1 MDWKKLVNKLFFL
14 PVWLVL
20 LLVVLSAV
28 SLLYIFL
35 NGLQE
40 AWFAYVAYVFAFYTL
55 TVLCIFLSIVLP
67 KKYKGIKQ
75 KVQDTTI
82 GNRYLSDHM
91 FRAHVSLYMSL
102 AVNLLYVGV
111 NILSYILYRS
121 MWFVILAVYYGIL
134 AIMRFLLVRYTRI
147 YGIGKDRLGE
157 LKNNVICSVILL
169 SLNFVLSGA
178 VLMIL
183 YQDKGFHYH
192 GILIYV
198 MALYTFYITTMAIV
212 NSVKYRKYNSP
223 VITTTKVIALSA
235 ALVSMLSLETAMFS
249 QFGQE
254 MAPENQSL
262 MIMLTGAGVSIIV
275 ITMSVYM
282 MVKSIKEIRMIGREK
297 DGFETGKR

>member
-1 MDWKKLVNKLFFL
+1 MDWKKLGKRLLFP
-14 PVWLVL
+14 PVWLTMSF
-20 LLVVLSAV
+20 VVLSAIA
-28 SLLYIFL
+28 LLYIFV

-40 AWFAYVAYVFAFYTL
+40 KWFAYAAYIFAFYTL

-67 KKYKGIKQ
+67 KKYRGIKQ

-82 GNRYLSDHM
+82 GNRYLEDHM
-91 FRAHVSLYMSL
+91 FRAHVSLYVSL

-111 NILSYILYRS
+111 NVLSYVLYRS

-134 AIMRFLLVRYTRI
+134 AIMRFLLVRYVRLK
-147 YGIGKDRLGE
+147 GVGQDRLGE
-157 LKNNVICSVILL
+157 LKSNVICSGILL

-183 YQDKGFHYH
+183 YQDKGFEYH

-198 MALYTFYITTMAIV
+198 VALYTFYMTTMAIV
-212 NSVKYRKYNSP
+212 NSIKYRKYNSP

-254 MAPENQSL
+254 MAPENQQL
-262 MIMLTGAGVSIIV
+262 MIILTGAGVSITVV
-275 ITMSVYM
+275 IMSVYM
-282 MVKSIKEIRMIGREK
+282 MVKSLKEIKKIRRTK
-297 DGFETGKR
+297 DE

>member
-1 MDWKKLVNKLFFL
+1 MDWKKLVNRLLFL

-20 LLVVLSAV
+20 LLVVLSTV

-40 AWFAYVAYVFAFYTL
+40 AWFAYAAYIFAFYTL

-67 KKYKGIKQ
+67 KKYRGIKQ

-91 FRAHVSLYMSL
+91 FRAHVSLYASL
-102 AVNLLYVGV
+102 AVNLLYVSV
-111 NILSYILYRS
+111 NVLSYVLYRS

-134 AIMRFLLVRYTRI
+134 AIMRFLLVRYVRLK
-147 YGIGKDRLGE
+147 GVGQDRLGE
-157 LKNNVICSVILL
+157 LKSNVICSGILL

-183 YQDKGFHYH
+183 YQDKGFEYH

-198 MALYTFYITTMAIV
+198 VALYTFYMTTMAIV
-212 NSVKYRKYNSP
+212 NSIKYRKYNSP
-223 VITTTKVIALSA
+223 VITTTKVITLSA

-254 MAPENQSL
+254 MAPENQQL
-262 MIMLTGAGVSIIV
+262 MIILTGAGVSITVV
-275 ITMSVYM
+275 IMSVYM
-282 MVKSIKEIRMIGREK
+282 MVKSLKEIKKIRRTK
-297 DGFETGKR
+297 DE

>member
-1 MDWKKLVNKLFFL
+1 MDWKKLGKRLLFP
-14 PVWLVL
+14 PVWLTMSF
-20 LLVVLSAV
+20 VVLSAIA
-28 SLLYIFL
+28 LLYIFI

-40 AWFAYVAYVFAFYTL
+40 KWFAYAAYIFAFYTL
-55 TVLCIFLSIVLP
+55 IVLCIFLSIVLP
-67 KKYKGIKQ
+67 KKYRGVKQ

-91 FRAHVSLYMSL
+91 FRARVSLYASL
-102 AVNLLYVGV
+102 AVNLLYVSV
-111 NILSYILYRS
+111 NVLSYVLYRS

-134 AIMRFLLVRYTRI
+134 AIMRFLLVRYVRLK
-147 YGIGKDRLGE
+147 GVGQDRLGE
-157 LKNNVICSVILL
+157 LKSNVICSGILL

-183 YQDKGFHYH
+183 YQDKGFEYH

-198 MALYTFYITTMAIV
+198 VALYTFYMTTMAIV
-212 NSVKYRKYNSP
+212 NSIKYRKYNSP

-254 MAPENQSL
+254 MAPENQQL
-262 MIMLTGAGVSIIV
+262 MIILTGAGVSITVV
-275 ITMSVYM
+275 IMSVYM
-282 MVKSIKEIRMIGREK
+282 MVKSLEEIKKIRRTK
-297 DGFETGKR
+297 DE

>member
-1 MDWKKLVNKLFFL
+1 MDWKKLVNRLLFL
-14 PVWLVL
+14 PVWIVL

-40 AWFAYVAYVFAFYTL
+40 AWFAYAAYIFAFYTL

-67 KKYKGIKQ
+67 KKYRGIKQ

-91 FRAHVSLYMSL
+91 FRAHVSLYVSL

-111 NILSYILYRS
+111 NVLSYVLYRS

-134 AIMRFLLVRYTRI
+134 AIMRFLLARYVRLK
-147 YGIGKDRLGE
+147 GVGQDRLGE
-157 LKNNVICSVILL
+157 LKSNVICSGILL

-183 YQDKGFHYH
+183 YQDKGFEYH

-198 MALYTFYITTMAIV
+198 VALYTFYMTTMAIV
-212 NSVKYRKYNSP
+212 NSIKYRKYNSP
-223 VITTTKVIALSA
+223 VITTTKVIALST

-254 MAPENQSL
+254 MAPENQQL
-262 MIMLTGAGVSIIV
+262 MIILTGAGVSITVV
-275 ITMSVYM
+275 IMSVYM
-282 MVKSIKEIRMIGREK
+282 MVKSIKEMKKIRRTK
-297 DGFETGKR
+297 DE

>member
-1 MDWKKLVNKLFFL
+1 MDWKKLGKRLLFP
-14 PVWLVL
+14 PVWLTMSF
-20 LLVVLSAV
+20 VVLSAIA
-28 SLLYIFL
+28 LLYIFI

-40 AWFAYVAYVFAFYTL
+40 KWFAYAAYIFAFYTL

-67 KKYKGIKQ
+67 KKYRGIKQ

-82 GNRYLSDHM
+82 GNRYLEDHM
-91 FRAHVSLYMSL
+91 FRAHVSLYVSL

-111 NILSYILYRS
+111 NVLSYVLYRS

-134 AIMRFLLVRYTRI
+134 AIMRFLLVRYVRLK
-147 YGIGKDRLGE
+147 GVGQDRLGE
-157 LKNNVICSVILL
+157 LKSNVICSGILL

-183 YQDKGFHYH
+183 YQDKGFEYH

-198 MALYTFYITTMAIV
+198 VALYTFYMTTMAIV
-212 NSVKYRKYNSP
+212 NSIKYRKYNSP
-223 VITTTKVIALSA
+223 VITTTKVITLSA

-254 MAPENQSL
+254 MAPENQQL
-262 MIMLTGAGVSIIV
+262 MIILTGAGVSITVV
-275 ITMSVYM
+275 IMSVYM
-282 MVKSIKEIRMIGREK
+282 MVKSLKEIKKIRRTK
-297 DGFETGKR
+297 DE

>member
-1 MDWKKLVNKLFFL
+1 MDWKKLGKRLLFP
-14 PVWLVL
+14 PVWLTMSF
-20 LLVVLSAV
+20 VVLSAIA
-28 SLLYIFL
+28 LLYIFI

-40 AWFAYVAYVFAFYTL
+40 KWFAYAAYIFAFYTL

-67 KKYKGIKQ
+67 KKYRGIKQ

-82 GNRYLSDHM
+82 GNRYLEDHM
-91 FRAHVSLYMSL
+91 FRAHVSLYVSL

-111 NILSYILYRS
+111 NVLSYVLYRS

-134 AIMRFLLVRYTRI
+134 AIMRFLLVRYVRLK
-147 YGIGKDRLGE
+147 GVGQDRLGE
-157 LKNNVICSVILL
+157 LKSNVICSGILL

-183 YQDKGFHYH
+183 YQDKGFEYH

-198 MALYTFYITTMAIV
+198 VALYTFYMTTMAIV
-212 NSVKYRKYNSP
+212 NSIKYRKYNSP
-223 VITTTKVIALSA
+223 VITTTKVIALSV

-254 MAPENQSL
+254 MAPENQQL
-262 MIMLTGAGVSIIV
+262 MIILTGAGVSITVV
-275 ITMSVYM
+275 IMSVYM
-282 MVKSIKEIRMIGREK
+282 MVKSLKEIKKIRRTK
-297 DGFETGKR
+297 DE

>member
-1 MDWKKLVNKLFFL
+1 MDWKKLVNRLLFL

-40 AWFAYVAYVFAFYTL
+40 AWFAYAAYIFAFYTL

-67 KKYKGIKQ
+67 KKYRGIKQ

-82 GNRYLSDHM
+82 GNRYLEDHM
-91 FRAHVSLYMSL
+91 FRAHVSLYVSL

-111 NILSYILYRS
+111 NVLSYVLYRS
-121 MWFVILAVYYGIL
+121 MWLVILAVYYGIL
-134 AIMRFLLVRYTRI
+134 AIMRFLLVRYVRLK
-147 YGIGKDRLGE
+147 GVGQDRLGE
-157 LKNNVICSVILL
+157 LKSNVICSGILL

-183 YQDKGFHYH
+183 YQDKGFEYH

-198 MALYTFYITTMAIV
+198 VALYTFYMTTMAIV
-212 NSVKYRKYNSP
+212 NSIKYRKYNSP
-223 VITTTKVIALSA
+223 VITTTKVITLSA

-249 QFGQE
+249 QFGQVL
-254 MAPENQSL
+254 APEYLHL
-262 MIMLTGAGVSIIV
+262 MIFLTGAGVSITVV
-275 ITMSVYM
+275 IMSVYM
-282 MVKSIKEIRMIGREK
+282 MVKSLKVIKKIMRTK
-297 DGFETGKR
+297 DE

>member
-1 MDWKKLVNKLFFL
+1 MDWKKLGKRLLFP
-14 PVWLVL
+14 PVWLTMSF
-20 LLVVLSAV
+20 VVLSAIA
-28 SLLYIFL
+28 LLYIFI

-40 AWFAYVAYVFAFYTL
+40 KWFAYAAYIFAFYTL

-67 KKYKGIKQ
+67 KKYRGIKQ

-82 GNRYLSDHM
+82 GNRYLEDHM
-91 FRAHVSLYMSL
+91 FRAHVSLYVSL

-111 NILSYILYRS
+111 NVLSYVLYRS

-134 AIMRFLLVRYTRI
+134 AIMRFLLVRYVRLK
-147 YGIGKDRLGE
+147 GVGQDRLGE
-157 LKNNVICSVILL
+157 LKSNVICSGILL

-183 YQDKGFHYH
+183 YQDKGFEYH

-198 MALYTFYITTMAIV
+198 VALYTFYMTTMAIV
-212 NSVKYRKYNSP
+212 NSIKYRKYNSP

-254 MAPENQSL
+254 MAPENQQL
-262 MIMLTGAGVSIIV
+262 MIILTGAGVSITVV
-275 ITMSVYM
+275 IMSVYM
-282 MVKSIKEIRMIGREK
+282 MVKSLKEIKKIRRTK
-297 DGFETGKR
+297 DE

>member
-1 MDWKKLVNKLFFL
+1 MDWKKLGKRLLFP
-14 PVWLVL
+14 PVWLTMSF
-20 LLVVLSAV
+20 VVFSAIA
-28 SLLYIFL
+28 LLYIFI

-40 AWFAYVAYVFAFYTL
+40 KWFAYAAYIFAFYTL

-67 KKYKGIKQ
+67 KKYRGIKQ

-82 GNRYLSDHM
+82 GNRYLEDHM
-91 FRAHVSLYMSL
+91 FRAHVSLYVSL

-111 NILSYILYRS
+111 NVLSYVLYRS

-134 AIMRFLLVRYTRI
+134 AIMRFLLVRYVRLK
-147 YGIGKDRLGE
+147 GVGQDRLGE
-157 LKNNVICSVILL
+157 LKSNVICSGILL

-183 YQDKGFHYH
+183 YQDKGFEYH

-198 MALYTFYITTMAIV
+198 VALYTFYMTTMAIV
-212 NSVKYRKYNSP
+212 NSIKYRKYNSP

-254 MAPENQSL
+254 MAPENQQL
-262 MIMLTGAGVSIIV
+262 MIILTGAGVSITVV
-275 ITMSVYM
+275 IMSVYM
-282 MVKSIKEIRMIGREK
+282 MVKSLKEIKKIRRTK
-297 DGFETGKR
+297 DE